1 MIRPDEEPQEPL
13 PIEERAHLPGRPGEG
28 SEGVEDV
35 EAVEAVEGDG
45 PTDLEELDV
54 DLDVA
59 GEDFDVDAEGAE
71 GDEGD
76 EEGGEGQDGS
86 PAETDSKAGEAAAKP
101 TKRPRGSLDEVPEPG
116 DPATKVPS
124 LKTMIEALEWAFA
137 GEDDITPELLEK
149 FAEHARL
156 ILETN
161 KVMNLTAIQDPKE
174 MAAKH
179 YLDSWRVTRLVP
191 LMAKRVLDLGAGA
204 GFPGLPIALA
214 EPNLSMTLVEST
226 RKKAEFLQRT
236 IETMG
241 VPNVKAIWTRA
252 EDYLTTERV
261 DVVVVRAVSSVR
273 ENIRILRKVRHS
285 LKDMVMLKGTS
296 WSREVRAGE
305 REAERLGF
313 KLDTVWEHELPEEMG
328 GRAILVYRAPGGA
341 GL

>member
-1 MIRPDEEPQEPL
+1 MSRPDQESEEPL
-13 PIEERAHLPGRPGEG
+13 PTGEDADQPDQPAGGAAGVEGEG
-28 SEGVEDV
+28 L
-35 EAVEAVEGDG
+35 A
-45 PTDLEELDV
+45 DLEELDV

-59 GEDFDVDAEGAE
+59 AEDFDVDGEDDDEEEGEQTEETSEETSGEAGGESGGEAGAKEGAAA
-71 GDEGD
+71 
-76 EEGGEGQDGS
+76 
-86 PAETDSKAGEAAAKP
+86 PKA
-101 TKRPRGSLDEVPEPG
+101 TKRPRGSLDEEPEPG

-124 LKTMIEALEWAFA
+124 LKTMLEALEWAFE
-137 GEDDITPELLEK
+137 GEDDITPQLLES
-149 FAEHARL
+149 FAQHALL

-161 KVMNLTAIQDPKE
+161 KVMNLTAIQDPRE

-313 KLDTVWEHELPEEMG
+313 KLDTVWEHELPGEMG